1 MPNFPPSNSS
11 SSSSSS
17 SSSKNKLI
25 APLGLSMSAD
35 LNLEYSTSSSSGLID
50 GTSELLADSSADETI
65 SSITTSSFSPDE
77 HNLLISFKG

>member
-1 MPNFPPSNSS
+1 
-11 SSSSSS
+11 
-17 SSSKNKLI
+17 
-25 APLGLSMSAD
+25 MSAD